1 MGCAQSTPN
10 SSSSQQR
17 LFRQL
22 FGGASTDEN
31 EEDDDRRRGRGTLS
45 QQEFQR
51 QQRARQK
58 ATEEVLKTK
67 VVLLGDSGVGKSCIV
82 NRFATNT
89 FDIDS
94 RVTVGAA
101 FVARTIEVSNGGE
114 EEETE
119 GNASRKNKKK
129 SKEASATSVDGES
142 SGGASK
148 RKVKFEIW
156 DTAGQE
162 RYESLANL
170 YYRRAHV
177 ALVVFALDDEKSFE
191 KARFWINEL
200 KEKCEKRD
208 VLIILCG
215 NKMDKITD
223 EHEDR
228 IVEPSSSSRRKEG
241 EIMESEEEEK
251 KDDNDDT
258 MFVSMDRA
266 ERMANELG
274 CHMCV
279 TSSAKTGEG
288 VEELFF
294 GVARR
299 LLRKQS
305 QKGDGA
311 TIATKKKPKA
321 KSNENREGSTLP
333 PPPPRSEIQRN
344 PDDDAAVPADAA
356 KKKKKKKKKTMTKE
370 DVSDNPTRRPLHDT
384 S

>member
-1 MGCAQSTPN
+1 MGCAH
-10 SSSSQQR
+10 SSPEQQHRGSASQR

-22 FGGASTDEN
+22 FGTTTPY
-31 EEDDDRRRGRGTLS
+31 DDDDDDDDDGSFYDDDARTDGRRRRRRGASSSSSSSR
-45 QQEFQR
+45 QDRDQQR
-51 QQRARQK
+51 QRRDDD
-58 ATEEVLKTK
+58 VMKTK

-101 FVARTIEVSNGGE
+101 FVARTIEVND
-114 EEETE
+114 ETRD
-119 GNASRKNKKK
+119 G
-129 SKEASATSVDGES
+129 KE
-142 SGGASK
+142 

-200 KEKCEKRD
+200 KEKCERRD
-208 VLIILCG
+208 ALIILCG

-228 IVEPSSSSRRKEG
+228 IVENSSKNNFNGRTKIEKGNDG
-241 EIMESEEEEK
+241 EIVEGKEEEEEEE
-251 KDDNDDT
+251 DDEEET

-294 GVARR
+294 EVARK
-299 LLRKQS
+299 LLQREKGGRRKTDATNS
-305 QKGDGA
+305 EASKQKKTRNTSTSGA
-311 TIATKKKPKA
+311 RANAETAVVPPRTRDEEANNATK
-321 KSNENREGSTLP
+321 
-333 PPPPRSEIQRN
+333 
-344 PDDDAAVPADAA
+344 
-356 KKKKKKKKKTMTKE
+356 KKKKKKKKKTATTTDGE
-370 DVSDNPTRRPLHDT
+370 SNPSRRPLHDT
-384 S
+384 

>member
-1 MGCAQSTPN
+1 MGCAQSTP
-10 SSSSQQR
+10 SHSASQQSR

-22 FGGASTDEN
+22 FGTSREEEEE
-31 EEDDDRRRGRGTLS
+31 EEDDDERRRRRGAS
-45 QQEFQR
+45 SSSSSSR
-51 QQRARQK
+51 QQRR
-58 ATEEVLKTK
+58 EEQEEILKTK

-89 FDIDS
+89 FDVDS

-101 FVARTIEVSNGGE
+101 FVARTIEVNKSNDDE
-114 EEETE
+114 
-119 GNASRKNKKK
+119 SVIKMKKPTQT
-129 SKEASATSVDGES
+129 A
-142 SGGASK
+142 
-148 RKVKFEIW
+148 RRVKFEIW

-177 ALVVFALDDEKSFE
+177 AIVVFALDDEKSFE

-208 VLIILCG
+208 ALIILCG

-228 IVEPSSSSRRKEG
+228 IEEPSSSSRG
-241 EIMESEEEEK
+241 GNGGDEIVE
-251 KDDNDDT
+251 DDDGNAV
-258 MFVSMDRA
+258 FVSMDRA
-266 ERMANELG
+266 NRMANELG

-294 GVARR
+294 EVART
-299 LLRKQS
+299 LLRKQRNGGGKS
-305 QKGDGA
+305 EATNDGGA
-311 TIATKKKPKA
+311 TTAKKMKTKKTKKKTRSNTTSTRENAEVEGEEGGPTPPENDGDANTAALTAREFGANA
-321 KSNENREGSTLP
+321 KT
-333 PPPPRSEIQRN
+333 
-344 PDDDAAVPADAA
+344 
-356 KKKKKKKKKTMTKE
+356 KKKKKKKTMQGET
-370 DVSDNPTRRPLHDT
+370 SNPSRRPLHDT
-384 S
+384 

>member
-1 MGCAQSTPN
+1 M
-10 SSSSQQR
+10 
-17 LFRQL
+17 
-22 FGGASTDEN
+22 
-31 EEDDDRRRGRGTLS
+31 
-45 QQEFQR
+45 
-51 QQRARQK
+51 
-58 ATEEVLKTK
+58 KTK

-228 IVEPSSSSRRKEG
+228 IVEPSTSSSRKKEG

-299 LLRKQS
+299 LLRKQY

-311 TIATKKKPKA
+311 TIATRKKPKA

>member
-1 MGCAQSTPN
+1 MGCAH
-10 SSSSQQR
+10 SSPEQQHRGSASQR

-22 FGGASTDEN
+22 FGTTTPY
-31 EEDDDRRRGRGTLS
+31 DDDDDDDDDGSDDDDARTDGRRRRRRGASSSSSSSR
-45 QQEFQR
+45 QDRDQQR
-51 QQRARQK
+51 QRRDDD
-58 ATEEVLKTK
+58 VMKTK

-101 FVARTIEVSNGGE
+101 FVARTIEVND
-114 EEETE
+114 ETRD
-119 GNASRKNKKK
+119 G
-129 SKEASATSVDGES
+129 KE
-142 SGGASK
+142 

-200 KEKCEKRD
+200 KEKCERRD
-208 VLIILCG
+208 ALIILCG

-228 IVEPSSSSRRKEG
+228 IVENSSKNNFNGRTKIEKGNDG
-241 EIMESEEEEK
+241 EIVEGKEEEEEEEEEE
-251 KDDNDDT
+251 T

-294 GVARR
+294 EVARK
-299 LLRKQS
+299 LLQREKGSRRKTDATNS
-305 QKGDGA
+305 EASKQKKTRNTSTSGA
-311 TIATKKKPKA
+311 RANAETAVVPPRTRDEEANNATK
-321 KSNENREGSTLP
+321 
-333 PPPPRSEIQRN
+333 
-344 PDDDAAVPADAA
+344 
-356 KKKKKKKKKTMTKE
+356 KKKKKKKKKTATTTDGE
-370 DVSDNPTRRPLHDT
+370 SNPSRRPLHDT
-384 S
+384 

>member
-45 QQEFQR
+45 QQELQR

-114 EEETE
+114 EEM
-119 GNASRKNKKK
+119 
-129 SKEASATSVDGES
+129 SATSVDSES

-251 KDDNDDT
+251 KDDDDDA

-344 PDDDAAVPADAA
+344 PDDDAAVTADAA
-356 KKKKKKKKKTMTKE
+356 KKKKKKKKKTTTKE